1 MWFWIIA
8 VIITIFI
15 MCWLRIFV
23 LIIEHSGEETFAIML
38 MYFFIT
44 TYIFTFV
51 VGVLR
56 YIEFVKGGL

>member
-23 LIIEHSGEETFAIML
+23 LMIEHIGEKTFTIML
-38 MYFFIT
+38 TYFYIT
-44 TYIFTFV
+44 IYIFAFV

-56 YIEFVKGGL
+56 YIEFVKG